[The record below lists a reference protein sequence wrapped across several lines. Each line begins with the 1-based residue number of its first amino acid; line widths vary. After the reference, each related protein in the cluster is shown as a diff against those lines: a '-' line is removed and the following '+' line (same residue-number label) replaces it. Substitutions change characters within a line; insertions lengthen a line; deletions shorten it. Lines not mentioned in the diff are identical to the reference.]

1 MACRFWSST
10 CSSPG
15 TSCGRSP
22 GPTSARWSTGG
33 VHDRRGAR
41 DLQGGDGAD
50 HRRLQEGA
58 VARADRPRQRR
69 ASRRHHGRVLRRQ
82 DAAEPGG
89 DALRARGDAAGD
101 PALRQ
106 ERGGRDREVHQGIR
120 SGPQP
125 AERRQAHPG
134 AHPAAQR
141 GAAARAREAHAQA
154 RRGLPR
160 VGAQPPP
167 RRSRDA
173 EGAGEGSRDHRGR
186 PAARGREDRNGDEGD
201 RRSAREAP
209 EDQRRRDHGGVM
221 IELDHSRLPRH
232 VAVIMDGNGR
242 WAEQRGLSRLYG
254 HRVGK
259 DSVRAIVE
267 SSRKLGIKYLSL
279 FAFSSE
285 NWNRPPREVDGLMAL
300 LRKYLASELGKMMRH
315 GIRLLAV
322 GSLRKLPPA
331 VREALRSSI
340 AATRNNTG
348 MTVIL
353 AVSYGG
359 REDIARA
366 ARAIARNV
374 ERGKLAPGQITE
386 ETVAEHLGTKG
397 VPDPDLLIRT
407 SGEMR
412 ISNFFLWQ
420 LAYTEMYITETLWPD
435 FREREYFQ
443 ALAFFQ
449 QRQRRF
455 GRTAAQLERER
466 LRAV

>member
-1 MACRFWSST
+1 
-10 CSSPG
+10 
-15 TSCGRSP
+15 
-22 GPTSARWSTGG
+22 
-33 VHDRRGAR
+33 
-41 DLQGGDGAD
+41 
-50 HRRLQEGA
+50 
-58 VARADRPRQRR
+58 
-69 ASRRHHGRVLRRQ
+69 
-82 DAAEPGG
+82 
-89 DALRARGDAAGD
+89 
-101 PALRQ
+101 
-106 ERGGRDREVHQGIR
+106 
-120 SGPQP
+120 
-125 AERRQAHPG
+125 
-134 AHPAAQR
+134 
-141 GAAARAREAHAQA
+141 
-154 RRGLPR
+154 
-160 VGAQPPP
+160 
-167 RRSRDA
+167 
-173 EGAGEGSRDHRGR
+173 
-186 PAARGREDRNGDEGD
+186 
-201 RRSAREAP
+201 
-209 EDQRRRDHGGVM
+209 M
-221 IELDHSRLPRH
+221 IELDHSRLPCH

-366 ARAIARNV
+366 ARAIARSV

-386 ETVAEHLGTKG
+386 ETVTEHLGTKG

-420 LAYTEMYITETLWPD
+420 LAYTEMYVTETLWPD

-455 GRTAAQLERER
+455 GRTAAQIERER

>member
-1 MACRFWSST
+1 
-10 CSSPG
+10 
-15 TSCGRSP
+15 
-22 GPTSARWSTGG
+22 
-33 VHDRRGAR
+33 
-41 DLQGGDGAD
+41 
-50 HRRLQEGA
+50 
-58 VARADRPRQRR
+58 
-69 ASRRHHGRVLRRQ
+69 
-82 DAAEPGG
+82 
-89 DALRARGDAAGD
+89 
-101 PALRQ
+101 
-106 ERGGRDREVHQGIR
+106 
-120 SGPQP
+120 
-125 AERRQAHPG
+125 
-134 AHPAAQR
+134 
-141 GAAARAREAHAQA
+141 
-154 RRGLPR
+154 
-160 VGAQPPP
+160 
-167 RRSRDA
+167 
-173 EGAGEGSRDHRGR
+173 
-186 PAARGREDRNGDEGD
+186 
-201 RRSAREAP
+201 
-209 EDQRRRDHGGVM
+209 M
-221 IELDHSRLPRH
+221 IELDQNRLPSH
-232 VAVIMDGNGR
+232 VAIIMDGNGR

-259 DSVRAIVE
+259 DSVRTIVE

-285 NWNRPPREVDGLMAL
+285 NWHRPPREVDGLMAL

-331 VREALRSSI
+331 VRQALRASI

-359 REDIARA
+359 REDIAQA
-366 ARAIARNV
+366 ARAIARRV
-374 ERGKLAPGQITE
+374 KRGELAPGEISE
-386 ETVAEHLGTKG
+386 ETVAEHLGTRG

-407 SGEMR
+407 SGELR

-420 LAYTEMYITETLWPD
+420 LAYTEMYVTDTLWPD

-455 GRTAAQLERER
+455 GRTAAQIERER

>member
-1 MACRFWSST
+1 
-10 CSSPG
+10 
-15 TSCGRSP
+15 
-22 GPTSARWSTGG
+22 
-33 VHDRRGAR
+33 
-41 DLQGGDGAD
+41 
-50 HRRLQEGA
+50 
-58 VARADRPRQRR
+58 
-69 ASRRHHGRVLRRQ
+69 
-82 DAAEPGG
+82 
-89 DALRARGDAAGD
+89 
-101 PALRQ
+101 
-106 ERGGRDREVHQGIR
+106 
-120 SGPQP
+120 
-125 AERRQAHPG
+125 
-134 AHPAAQR
+134 
-141 GAAARAREAHAQA
+141 
-154 RRGLPR
+154 
-160 VGAQPPP
+160 
-167 RRSRDA
+167 
-173 EGAGEGSRDHRGR
+173 
-186 PAARGREDRNGDEGD
+186 
-201 RRSAREAP
+201 
-209 EDQRRRDHGGVM
+209 M

-420 LAYTEMYITETLWPD
+420 LAYTEMYVTETLWPD

-455 GRTAAQLERER
+455 GRTAAQIERER

>member
-1 MACRFWSST
+1 M
-10 CSSPG
+10 
-15 TSCGRSP
+15 
-22 GPTSARWSTGG
+22 
-33 VHDRRGAR
+33 
-41 DLQGGDGAD
+41 L
-50 HRRLQEGA
+50 
-58 VARADRPRQRR
+58 
-69 ASRRHHGRVLRRQ
+69 
-82 DAAEPGG
+82 
-89 DALRARGDAAGD
+89 
-101 PALRQ
+101 
-106 ERGGRDREVHQGIR
+106 
-120 SGPQP
+120 
-125 AERRQAHPG
+125 
-134 AHPAAQR
+134 
-141 GAAARAREAHAQA
+141 
-154 RRGLPR
+154 
-160 VGAQPPP
+160 
-167 RRSRDA
+167 
-173 EGAGEGSRDHRGR
+173 
-186 PAARGREDRNGDEGD
+186 
-201 RRSAREAP
+201 
-209 EDQRRRDHGGVM
+209 
-221 IELDHSRLPRH
+221 ELDHSRLPNH

-285 NWNRPPREVDGLMAL
+285 NWNRPPREVDGMMAL

-366 ARAIARNV
+366 ARAIARRV

-386 ETVAEHLGTKG
+386 ETVSKHLGTKG

-420 LAYTEMYITETLWPD
+420 LAYTEMYVTETLWPD

-455 GRTAAQLERER
+455 GRTAAQIERER

>member
-1 MACRFWSST
+1 
-10 CSSPG
+10 
-15 TSCGRSP
+15 
-22 GPTSARWSTGG
+22 
-33 VHDRRGAR
+33 
-41 DLQGGDGAD
+41 
-50 HRRLQEGA
+50 
-58 VARADRPRQRR
+58 
-69 ASRRHHGRVLRRQ
+69 
-82 DAAEPGG
+82 
-89 DALRARGDAAGD
+89 
-101 PALRQ
+101 
-106 ERGGRDREVHQGIR
+106 
-120 SGPQP
+120 
-125 AERRQAHPG
+125 
-134 AHPAAQR
+134 
-141 GAAARAREAHAQA
+141 
-154 RRGLPR
+154 
-160 VGAQPPP
+160 
-167 RRSRDA
+167 
-173 EGAGEGSRDHRGR
+173 
-186 PAARGREDRNGDEGD
+186 
-201 RRSAREAP
+201 
-209 EDQRRRDHGGVM
+209 M

-322 GSLRKLPPA
+322 GSLRRLPPA

-366 ARAIARNV
+366 ARAIARRV
-374 ERGKLAPGQITE
+374 ERGTLAPGQITE
-386 ETVAEHLGTKG
+386 ETVSKHLGTKG

-455 GRTAAQLERER
+455 GRTAAQIERER

>member
-1 MACRFWSST
+1 M
-10 CSSPG
+10 
-15 TSCGRSP
+15 
-22 GPTSARWSTGG
+22 
-33 VHDRRGAR
+33 V
-41 DLQGGDGAD
+41 
-50 HRRLQEGA
+50 
-58 VARADRPRQRR
+58 
-69 ASRRHHGRVLRRQ
+69 
-82 DAAEPGG
+82 
-89 DALRARGDAAGD
+89 
-101 PALRQ
+101 
-106 ERGGRDREVHQGIR
+106 
-120 SGPQP
+120 
-125 AERRQAHPG
+125 
-134 AHPAAQR
+134 
-141 GAAARAREAHAQA
+141 
-154 RRGLPR
+154 
-160 VGAQPPP
+160 
-167 RRSRDA
+167 
-173 EGAGEGSRDHRGR
+173 
-186 PAARGREDRNGDEGD
+186 
-201 RRSAREAP
+201 
-209 EDQRRRDHGGVM
+209 
-221 IELDHSRLPRH
+221 ELDQNRLPCH

-285 NWNRPPREVDGLMAL
+285 NWNRPPREVDGLMTL

-315 GIRLLAV
+315 GIRLVAV
-322 GSLRKLPPA
+322 GSLRKLPPT
-331 VREALRSSI
+331 VRQALRASI

-359 REDIARA
+359 REDIAQA
-366 ARAIARNV
+366 ARAIARRV
-374 ERGKLAPGQITE
+374 KRGELHPGEISE
-386 ETVAEHLGTKG
+386 NTVSDHLGTRG

-407 SGEMR
+407 SGELR

-420 LAYTEMYITETLWPD
+420 LAYTEMYVTETLWPD

-455 GRTAAQLERER
+455 GRTGAQLERER

>member
-1 MACRFWSST
+1 
-10 CSSPG
+10 
-15 TSCGRSP
+15 
-22 GPTSARWSTGG
+22 
-33 VHDRRGAR
+33 
-41 DLQGGDGAD
+41 
-50 HRRLQEGA
+50 
-58 VARADRPRQRR
+58 
-69 ASRRHHGRVLRRQ
+69 
-82 DAAEPGG
+82 
-89 DALRARGDAAGD
+89 
-101 PALRQ
+101 
-106 ERGGRDREVHQGIR
+106 
-120 SGPQP
+120 
-125 AERRQAHPG
+125 
-134 AHPAAQR
+134 
-141 GAAARAREAHAQA
+141 
-154 RRGLPR
+154 
-160 VGAQPPP
+160 
-167 RRSRDA
+167 
-173 EGAGEGSRDHRGR
+173 
-186 PAARGREDRNGDEGD
+186 
-201 RRSAREAP
+201 
-209 EDQRRRDHGGVM
+209 M
-221 IELDHSRLPRH
+221 IELDQNRLPRH

-285 NWNRPPREVDGLMAL
+285 NWNRPPREVDGLMTL

-322 GSLRKLPPA
+322 GSLRKLPPT
-331 VREALRSSI
+331 VRQALRASI

-359 REDIARA
+359 REDIAQA
-366 ARAIARNV
+366 ARAIARRV
-374 ERGKLAPGQITE
+374 KRGELHPGEIRE
-386 ETVAEHLGTKG
+386 ETVSDHLGTRG

-407 SGEMR
+407 SGELR

-420 LAYTEMYITETLWPD
+420 LAYTEMYVTETLWPD